1 MKLPMDLCL
10 IELRNIFTPAW
21 WQPSSRRTP
30 CKSKRTDKTQS
41 KVKWWKI
48 LLWKY
53 ITGTYTVLLS
63 NTYGRRQ
70 SGGLIKGEGWP
81 HLLEGFQEGKTIS
94 LTRFSLWGHQ
104 ANSFIQHSSPL
115 SPQLQ
120 LELSL
125 CWRIRKTWSK
135 RQFHLI
141 LHFFLNSSLNL

>member
-1 MKLPMDLCL
+1 MPHRITKYLYPGLVTAFLKKDPLQKQKD
-10 IELRNIFTPAW
+10 RQDTV
-21 WQPSSRRTP
+21 
-30 CKSKRTDKTQS
+30 

-53 ITGTYTVLLS
+53 ITDTHTVLLS

-94 LTRFSLWGHQ
+94 LTRFTLWGHQ

-115 SPQLQ
+115 PPQLQ

-125 CWRIRKTWSK
+125 CRRSRKTCSK
-135 RQFHLI
+135 GQFHLI
-141 LHFFLNSSLNL
+141 LHFFLTSSLNL